1 MELSQT
7 LYNRIARTQHPAA
20 LMYWVKEILNGP
32 LSEQTKRKYINW
44 GIQFVERYGQDIP
57 RKLGLASLYEAYV
70 QDLVQAGYAKGTIQA
85 RLSAIENLAKYF
97 AKGYRTDA
105 FSGLQRFS
113 PSDAPRRRTEL
124 LTPKDLERLYAT
136 AKTLKE
142 KAALRLCIE
151 LRLSAG
157 QVARL
162 KHTETGYTTGGKAL
176 DMPKD
181 LAELLSQLT
190 PNADGFVFVAP
201 DGYPWTAQRV
211 RIILHRLAKRAG
223 IEKRVTPRAIRYT
236 LAATDI
242 AKGIDPT
249 QAAQSL
255 GLQSQRTAYRLAKL
269 TKELPKP
276 GLLESLKG
284 LLLGAFTKLAALFT
298 QSG

>member
-7 LYNRIARTQHPAA
+7 LFYRISRTQHPAA
-20 LMYWVKEILNGP
+20 LMHWVQEILHGP

-44 GIQFVERYGQDIP
+44 GIQFVERYGLAIP
-57 RKLGLASLYEAYV
+57 YRLDSPETYKTYV
-70 QDLVQAGYAKGTIQA
+70 QDLVKAGYSKGTIQA
-85 RLSAIENLAKYF
+85 RLSAIENLVQYLAR
-97 AKGYRTDA
+97 GYRTRA
-105 FSGLQRFS
+105 LTGLQKFC

-124 LTPKDLERLYAT
+124 LTPKDLERLHAT

-162 KHTETGYTTGGKAL
+162 KRTETGYTTGGKAL

-201 DGYPWTAQRV
+201 DGFPWTAQRV

-284 LLLGAFTKLAALFT
+284 LLLGAFTKLAAIFT
-298 QSG
+298 